1 MGTAPRQRI
10 AEETMIEM
18 PMASAPTTMASAE
31 FFSSMISFQSWYGVK
46 RSTTTNVTPKITSP
60 SVAYTSAATI
70 GAQGISGIVM
80 SFRSRVGPPPIGRPV
95 RPRVVADRFDL
106 LLRHVARPPPR
117 VVRPGERRQHE
128 AAEDHVRPDHFF
140 PFPSFWKGH
149 PGRVP
154 PPLLLRRGT
163 LEGFP
168 LPLLLRRGTL
178 EGFPPPLLFFR
189 RGTLGGF
196 PFPSFNRRRGSRA
209 RGR

>member
-46 RSTTTNVTPKITSP
+46 RSTTTNATPKITSP
-60 SVAYTSAATI
+60 SVAYPSTATI
-70 GAQGISGIVM
+70 GAQWISGIVM
-80 SFRSRVGPPPIGRPV
+80 SFRSRVGPPPVGRPV

-128 AAEDHVRPDHFF
+128 AAEDHVRPDHSPFPSFF
-140 PFPSFWKGH
+140 VGAPLEGSPFPSFWKGH

-154 PPLLLRRGT
+154 PS
-163 LEGFP
+163 
-168 LPLLLRRGTL
+168 
-178 EGFPPPLLFFR
+178 PPLIAVA
-189 RGTLGGF
+189 
-196 PFPSFNRRRGSRA
+196 A
-209 RGR
+209 RG